1 MKKVYITESDLKK
14 MISEEISNVLSA
26 DTTLSQNSNNVTNDV
41 VQSSGQE
48 HNDVI
53 NLMKGFMNNEKPK
66 VGIFWYNYADN
77 TLFGVEKG
85 DAELYADQGNIITY
99 PKLHKTYW
107 QKQHH
112 RAVAKNE
119 ENSIFYKE
127 HNYTL
132 IPRGRIFL
140 EGDVF
145 YVNVGSWIN
154 GEVNGLNCIDKDK
167 LRELIVDEFN
177 LPDDFIFRVDH
188 HWDIGHGWS
197 EERF

>member
-14 MISEEISNVLSA
+14 MISEEITKVFDANNNL
-26 DTTLSQNSNNVTNDV
+26 TQNSNNV
-41 VQSSGQE
+41 VQSSSQE
-48 HNDVI
+48 HSNVI
-53 NLMKGFMNNEKPK
+53 NLMKVFMNNENPK
-66 VGIFWYNYADN
+66 VGIFWYNFVDN

-85 DAELYADQGNIITY
+85 DAELYNDQGNIITY

-112 RAVAKNE
+112 RAVAKNDI
-119 ENSIFYKE
+119 NSIFYKE

-140 EGDVF
+140 EDGIF

-154 GEVNGLNCIDKDK
+154 GEVNGQNCIDKDK
-167 LRELIVDEFN
+167 LRDLIVDEFN
-177 LPDDFIFRVDH
+177 LPNDFIFRVDH

-197 EERF
+197 EEKF

>member
-1 MKKVYITESDLKK
+1 MKKVYITESDLRK
-14 MISEEISNVLSA
+14 MISEEITKVFDANNNL
-26 DTTLSQNSNNVTNDV
+26 TQNSNNV
-41 VQSSGQE
+41 VQSSSQE
-48 HNDVI
+48 HTNVI
-53 NLMKGFMNNEKPK
+53 NLMKGFMDNENPK
-66 VGIFWYNYADN
+66 VGIFWYNYVDN

-85 DAELYADQGNIITY
+85 DAELYNDQGNIITY

-112 RAVAKNE
+112 RAVAKNDI
-119 ENSIFYKE
+119 NSIFYKE

-140 EGDVF
+140 ENGIF

-154 GEVNGLNCIDKDK
+154 GEVNGQNCIDKDK
-167 LRELIVDEFN
+167 LKDLIVDEFN
-177 LPDDFIFRVDH
+177 LPNDFIFRVDH

-197 EERF
+197 EDKF